1 MRSRKFDYIY
11 PPVMIFHRLLG
22 IFHKSEESYRRYLH
36 KVTTLKHKNMDIL
49 SKIDDVIKGQP
60 FIHDDFMLT
69 NDFAREL
76 YHQSAEDMPII
87 DYHCHLVPKMI
98 ADNHQF
104 KDLTEVWLGGDHY
117 KWRAMRGNG
126 IPEDFITGPRGS
138 YEKFEKWAETVPY
151 TMRNPLY
158 HWTHL
163 ELARVFG
170 IYDTLSPKTA
180 RAIYEE
186 CTAKLQTEEFR
197 GQALMK
203 RFKVETVCTTDDPAD
218 TLEYHKQINENPF
231 GVKVLPTW
239 RPDKA
244 MVVEKPE
251 QYKEYILKLSAVSGV
266 EINNYQDL
274 LDALQKRH
282 DFFAEMGCRLSDHGL
297 ETFYAEDFELEE
309 IDRIFKDTLAGKTPT
324 KEDAL
329 KFRSAI
335 MLDFARMD
343 HAKGWT
349 QQFHIGAIR
358 DNNTRMFNLLGP
370 DTGYDAIH
378 DVQCAAAGHKFLDRL
393 AMEDKLTKTIL
404 YNLNPKDNEVLAT
417 MAYTFNDGTW
427 PGKIQ
432 LGSGWW
438 FLDQEDGMR
447 KQMNALSSLGL
458 LSRFVGMLTDSR
470 SFLSYPRHEY
480 FRRILCSVLGEDL
493 EKGKLPKSEME
504 FIHQMVKDI

>member
-1 MRSRKFDYIY
+1 MSTDR
-11 PPVMIFHRLLG
+11 
-22 IFHKSEESYRRYLH
+22 
-36 KVTTLKHKNMDIL
+36 
-49 SKIDDVIKGQP
+49 
-60 FIHDDFMLT
+60 FINDDFMLT
-69 NDFAREL
+69 NDYAREL
-76 YHQSAEDMPII
+76 YHESAEKMPII

-98 ADNHQF
+98 ADNYQF

-126 IPEDFITGPRGS
+126 VPEEYITGNRDS
-138 YEKFEKWAETVPY
+138 YEKFEKWAQTVPY
-151 TMRNPLY
+151 TMKNPLY

-163 ELARVFG
+163 ELSRVFG
-170 IYDTLSPKTA
+170 VNELLNPSTAKAIYD
-180 RAIYEE
+180 E
-186 CTAKLQTEEFR
+186 CTAKLQTEEYR

-203 RFKVETVCTTDDPAD
+203 KFNVKVVCTTDDPAD
-218 TLEYHKQINENPF
+218 SLEFHQQIKDNPF
-231 GVKVLPTW
+231 GVKVLPAW

-244 MVVEKPE
+244 MVIEKPQ
-251 QYKEYILKLSAVSGV
+251 QYKEYIQKLSDVSGV
-266 EINNYQDL
+266 QINNYQDL

-282 DFFAEMGCRLSDHGL
+282 DFFHEMGSRLSDHGL
-297 ETFYAEDFELEE
+297 ETFYAEDSELEE
-309 IDRIFKDTLAGKTPT
+309 IDRIFRNTLAGKMPT
-324 KEDAL
+324 KEEVL

-335 MLDFARMD
+335 LLDFARMD
-343 HAKGWT
+343 HAKGWA

-358 DNNTRMFNLLGP
+358 DNNTRMFNILGP

-378 DVQCAAAGHKFLDRL
+378 DVQCAAAGHKFLNKL

-417 MAYTFNDGTW
+417 MAYTFNDGTC
-427 PGKIQ
+427 PGKMQ

-438 FLDQEDGMR
+438 FLDQEDGMK

-480 FRRILCSVLGEDL
+480 FRRILCNLIGEDVAL
-493 EKGKLPKSEME
+493 GKLPKSEMA
-504 FIHQMVKDI
+504 FLHKMVQDISYNNADQYFGF